1 MSRYS
6 KTKEEYYLTFY
17 GHHDSNEPDILFTI
31 TNPGTTN
38 YTSIPTIAITTGVTN
53 LGIGMRVTCTLAA
66 GKINSVILLDKGVGY
81 AGGTLTAT
89 VSGGGG
95 AGATITAV
103 FVYNKGYSRTSENT
117 SVFDNCKKYRFSL
130 NNLYNNVIL
139 GLNTKV
145 AIDSMAVPRSN
156 YATTTTFKY
165 VRLNGVTDNVY
176 DSERKGNNDPIIH
189 INKANNLYNEITF
202 HKSSKRFR
210 VPSNYLS
217 KGYVEFET
225 GLIVSAPLTAHVRFY
240 DADFVVSII
249 VFEDD
254 FEESNDNLLAPPVQ
268 KEPPNKYFNNFYP
281 NYNNT

>member
-1 MSRYS
+1 LIPARSGS
-6 KTKEEYYLTFY
+6 K
-17 GHHDSNEPDILFTI
+17 
-31 TNPGTTN
+31 
-38 YTSIPTIAITTGVTN
+38 SIPNKNTT
-53 LGIGMRVTCTLAA
+53 
-66 GKINSVILLDKGVGY
+66 LLSGEP
-81 AGGTLTAT
+81 LLSWTA
-89 VSGGGG
+89 
-95 AGATITAV
+95 
-103 FVYNKGYSRTSENT
+103 
-117 SVFDNCKKYRFSL
+117 
-130 NNLYNNVIL
+130 
-139 GLNTKV
+139 KV

-189 INKANNLYNEITF
+189 INKANNLYNEIIF